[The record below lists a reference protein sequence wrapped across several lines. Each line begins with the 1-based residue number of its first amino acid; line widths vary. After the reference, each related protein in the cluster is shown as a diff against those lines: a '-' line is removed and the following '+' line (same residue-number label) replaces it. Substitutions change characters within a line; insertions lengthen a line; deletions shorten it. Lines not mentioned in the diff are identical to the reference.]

1 MIAESCTIALALA
14 VGIPLARL
22 VTSLRASASPRD
34 NTSLLIGEGLLLGIG
49 ICAAM
54 PAMLPWSRWFIVP
67 ALLVIA
73 CLSAWR
79 SAGSSPPGP
88 PAPALSGVEGAPS
101 RWALLFYALA
111 LIALIGYALYA
122 TVAPPPEYDYLT
134 NWGFKAKAFFE
145 VHSIDWQFL
154 RQATYFN
161 VHPDYPLLLPLTY
174 DFIAILRNGWSD
186 ASLGVVHVAFATALL
201 LVIHGAALEE
211 TRSRLA
217 AAFITAALVPFAATP
232 WIGLA
237 EGPFVAFATAAL
249 LLIRRG
255 NMALGAILLGLAA
268 STKNEGLA
276 LIVAAAIGLV
286 CARRA
291 RDVMR
296 LWPAV
301 AIPLPWLIVR
311 SLHSLVTDIAA
322 GGVIARIAGHLRNP
336 MPLVA
341 AIASVSLGKP
351 LLWIALAI
359 GIVIV
364 SRTLATTERFIM
376 VTLAVQF
383 ACYIGAYL
391 ATPFDLS
398 WHVTWSWERLV
409 THLTPALTYVVLTSL
424 TGKAEG
430 RRMKAEVD

>member
-1 MIAESCTIALALA
+1 VIPELCAIALALA
-14 VGIPLARL
+14 VGIPLARML
-22 VTSLRASASPRD
+22 NSLRVSASPRD
-34 NTSLLIGEGLLLGIG
+34 NVSLLIGEGLLLGIG

-54 PAMLPWSRWFIVP
+54 PAVLPWSRWFVVP
-67 ALLVIA
+67 VLLVLA
-73 CLSAWR
+73 AVFAWR
-79 SAGSSPPGP
+79 SAGSSLPGP
-88 PAPALSGVEGAPS
+88 PAARS

-122 TVAPPPEYDYLT
+122 TVAPPPEFDYLT
-134 NWGFKAKAFFE
+134 NWGYKAKAFFE
-145 VHSIDWQFL
+145 VRYLDWQFL
-154 RQATYFN
+154 RHAIYFN

-186 ASLGVVHVAFATALL
+186 AHLGVVNVAFATALL

-237 EGPFVAFATAAL
+237 EGPFVAFATSAL

-268 STKNEGLA
+268 STKNEGLT
-276 LIVAAAIGLV
+276 LIVAAALGLV

-291 RDVMR
+291 RDVIR

-301 AIPLPWLIVR
+301 AIPLPWLIAR
-311 SLHSLVTDIAA
+311 SLHSLVTDIAT
-322 GGVIARIAGHLRNP
+322 GGVIARIVDHLRDP
-336 MPLVA
+336 IPLIA
-341 AIASVSLGKP
+341 AIGSVSLGKP

-364 SRTLATTERFIM
+364 SRTLATTERFVM

-424 TGKAEG
+424 IEKAEG
-430 RRMKAEVD
+430 RRMKAEG

>member
-1 MIAESCTIALALA
+1 M
-14 VGIPLARL
+14 
-22 VTSLRASASPRD
+22 
-34 NTSLLIGEGLLLGIG
+34 
-49 ICAAM
+49 
-54 PAMLPWSRWFIVP
+54 
-67 ALLVIA
+67 
-73 CLSAWR
+73 
-79 SAGSSPPGP
+79 
-88 PAPALSGVEGAPS
+88 
-101 RWALLFYALA
+101 
-111 LIALIGYALYA
+111 
-122 TVAPPPEYDYLT
+122 
-134 NWGFKAKAFFE
+134 
-145 VHSIDWQFL
+145 
-154 RQATYFN
+154 
-161 VHPDYPLLLPLTY
+161 
-174 DFIAILRNGWSD
+174 
-186 ASLGVVHVAFATALL
+186 
-201 LVIHGAALEE
+201 
-211 TRSRLA
+211 
-217 AAFITAALVPFAATP
+217 PFAATP

-237 EGPFVAFATAAL
+237 EGPFVAFATSAL

-268 STKNEGLA
+268 STKNEGLT

-291 RDVMR
+291 RDVIR

-301 AIPLPWLIVR
+301 AIPLPWLIAR
-311 SLHSLVTDIAA
+311 SLHSLVTDIAS

-341 AIASVSLGKP
+341 AIASVSLGKL

-364 SRTLATTERFIM
+364 SRVLVTRERFLM

-424 TGKAEG
+424 LEKAEG